1 MFGFL
6 HGWRS
11 FSKVVVQYLQLD
23 MLDMLTKT
31 LTLGK
36 IRHICDNRLSFG
48 TEKIGDVRRHIQN
61 YSKRPILVV
70 SSTATLMNN

>member
-23 MLDMLTKT
+23 MLDMLKKT

-36 IRHICDNRLSFG
+36 VGHICDNRLSFG
-48 TEKIGDVRRHIQN
+48 TEKIGDVRM
-61 YSKRPILVV
+61 YTELF
-70 SSTATLMNN
+70 

>member
-36 IRHICDNRLSFG
+36 VGHICDNRLSFG
-48 TEKIGDVRRHIQN
+48 TEKIGDVR
-61 YSKRPILVV
+61 
-70 SSTATLMNN
+70 M